1 MKSLKIKKFL
11 KTFSVIICSIFIF
24 SNNVDAK
31 TVYNMEYSTIENI
44 INSNNEIKENI
55 DFLFDYIDTIKDDYY
70 VFSTYSHDT
79 EKYRTYNLYLLDK
92 STNITNFYY
101 NLNKNKVLWFTVD
114 FENTNIF
121 EFSYSENKYPNK
133 NFNEVFNE
141 FLSNVENEIGT
152 NTFHIQN
159 ANSVPIENYDKFLL
173 MLYTNIPDGHMA
185 TSNETDNWN
194 IYYDLSINGE
204 LITNDKEIL
213 NYYDYIN
220 RDNPLKYRMQFNND
234 VSPDLKQI
242 VFDFSSYEFTDGSN
256 PVKTKLEIGSWNEN
270 ISLANYLSQFITGY
284 GLDNIETDIT
294 SYFNISID
302 TTDYLT
308 TKELTFT
315 YTLKQDLPTDILR
328 IKVYYDFEIFDDN
341 YYFNVFD
348 NATWGSVFW
357 NYVENF
363 LVGYKKYE
371 FPTGYDIAIIRSKNF
386 QDLDSFYISDKL
398 YFTNPEYDFNL
409 KLYDFNNKRET
420 YNFASLTQ
428 YLINPVYLKIP
439 LKIDE
444 TNDIF
449 PVLTKPI
456 NNESGTFYLKE
467 DLFVQFINSNTL
479 NSVVEGI
486 TEEDFNNNNDL
497 VIGGDIGN
505 LIPPQQQEENLTL
518 FFSQFW
524 EMFEKFGNILSYITA
539 CFSEFFYALP
549 VTIQFFLCISFAFV
563 IYKMLVFF
571 IL

>member
-24 SNNVDAK
+24 SNNVNAK

-55 DFLFDYIDTIKDDYY
+55 DFLFDYIDIIKDDYY

-92 STNITNFYY
+92 STNIKNFYY

-242 VFDFSSYEFTDGSN
+242 TFDFSSYEFTEGSN
-256 PVKTKLEIGSWNEN
+256 PVKTKIEIGTWNEDV
-270 ISLANYLSQFITGY
+270 SLANYISQVITGY
-284 GLDNIETDIT
+284 GLDNIETDLT
-294 SYFNISID
+294 SYFDISID

-315 YTLKQDLPTDILR
+315 YTLKQDLPNDILR
-328 IKVYYDFEIFDDN
+328 IKVYYDFETFDDN

-363 LVGYKKYE
+363 LVDYKKYE
-371 FPTGYDIAIIRSKNF
+371 FPNGYDIAIIRSKNF
-386 QDLDSFYISDKL
+386 SDLESYYISDKL

-409 KLYDFNNKRET
+409 KLYDFNNKIEK
-420 YNFASLTQ
+420 YNFNSLTQ

-439 LKIDE
+439 LKINE

-449 PVLTKPI
+449 PVLTKPK
-456 NNESGTFYLKE
+456 NNESGTFYLKN
-467 DLFVQFINSNTL
+467 DLFVQFINSNNL
-479 NSVVEGI
+479 ESVVEGI

-497 VIGGDIGN
+497 VFGGDIGN
-505 LIPPQQQEENLTL
+505 LIQPEQQEESLTL
-518 FFSQFW
+518 FFNQFW
-524 EMFEKFGNILSYITA
+524 KMFEKFGDILSYITA
-539 CFSEFFYALP
+539 CFAEFFYTLP

-563 IYKMLVFF
+563 IYKMLIFF